1 MSRLLISAA
10 LTVAPLSAMK
20 DEATDQRGLEMLRVS
35 PATLSTDRLILRPLS
50 LDDVPALGAAASDG
64 ELWQKKTTTVP
75 RPDGFESY
83 VRTALNLQAAGS
95 ALPFAT
101 IVKDGGHIV
110 GSTRYMNID
119 AANHRVEIGTTWI
132 ARSWQ
137 RTFVN
142 THAKFLMLRHA
153 FESLGC
159 NAVELR
165 THRLNDQSRAAIERL
180 GAKLD
185 GVLRQHII
193 MPDGHVRDTAVY
205 SIVRDEWPAVKAGL
219 ERRIAELDASTAA

>member
-1 MSRLLISAA
+1 
-10 LTVAPLSAMK
+10 
-20 DEATDQRGLEMLRVS
+20 MLHIEPV
-35 PATLSTDRLILRPLS
+35 TLSTKRLTLRPLR
-50 LDDVPALGAAASDG
+50 LDDVSALATAASDG
-64 ELWQKKTTTVP
+64 DLWEKRTTTVP
-75 RPDGFESY
+75 RPEGFEAY
-83 VRTALNLQAAGS
+83 VRKALELQALGQ

-101 IVKDGGHIV
+101 VVNEGPTIV

-153 FESLGC
+153 FEGLGC

-185 GVLRQHII
+185 GILRRHMI

-205 SIVRDEWPAVKAGL
+205 SITRDEWQTVKQGL
-219 ERRIAELDASTAA
+219 ERRMAALDLTPAT